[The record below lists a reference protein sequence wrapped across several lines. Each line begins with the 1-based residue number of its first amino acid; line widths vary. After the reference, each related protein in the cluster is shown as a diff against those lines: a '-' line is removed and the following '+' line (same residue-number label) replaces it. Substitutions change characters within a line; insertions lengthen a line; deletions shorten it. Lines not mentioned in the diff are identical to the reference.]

1 MNQEQ
6 KSVIRA
12 ICSSNIPELS
22 RLLPITGGVNQRI
35 QGEPLILKCCS
46 YGIFFNIRDPLKYLL
61 AQPGIDVNARRTV
74 NDDVTPLI
82 SSIQSS
88 DRSRTDDWPDLSDQ
102 ERKEPANNYITML
115 LLNHEGID
123 LNKTFTTHGVSP
135 LFKACQTGNAKIVKV
150 LLRTGLVDINRPT
163 LCNEKVSP
171 LLCAIQNG
179 HKKVVKV
186 LLKDCNIDIN
196 QPGSEKAETPLMYA
210 IWKNRPDIVKLLVST
225 GKLDLKA
232 AALMP
237 LASNGSTVLIEACFQ
252 GMVELIELLLQQ
264 DGIDV
269 NIAKTDVY
277 GTTPLIAACEKG
289 EIGVVKL
296 LLAQKNIDVNKGRK
310 VDRHTPLIRTIH
322 RGMLKQSAKIAKLLL
337 ATGQVDINKEVGAM
351 GTVNRTTPLISSCM
365 LGHTAMSKLLIKKGA
380 DPNLADSCGRTPLNV
395 TEMFRM
401 EDITLFQPGNIDPR
415 NKEDIIKDTFI
426 SDPPGMVSNDKRSEA
441 CEATAQMLGRRQAR
455 EDRKANSICMVCH
468 VKATDLGVKKFKIC
482 PCKDPS
488 AIYCGTVCR
497 KKHWK
502 SGGHKQTCT
511 ARKKKN

>member
-1 MNQEQ
+1 MNEEQ

-12 ICSSNIPELS
+12 LISSNIPELS
-22 RLLPITGGVNQRI
+22 RLLPITGGVNQIINGR
-35 QGEPLILKCCS
+35 PLITMCCIS
-46 YGIFFNIRDPLKYLL
+46 SMPYMDPLKYLL
-61 AQPGIDVNARRTV
+61 AQPGIDVNARST
-74 NDDVTPLI
+74 DADGTDVTPLI
-82 SSIQSS
+82 VSIECS
-88 DRSRTDDWPDLSDQ
+88 DRSSTVDWPHLSDQ
-102 ERKEPANNYITML
+102 ERKEPANNDITML

-123 LNKTFTTHGVSP
+123 LNKTFSTQGVSP
-135 LFKACQTGNAKIVKV
+135 LLMACQTGNAKIVKV

-163 LCNEKVSP
+163 LCNSKISP
-171 LLCAIQNG
+171 LICAIKNG

-186 LLKDCNIDIN
+186 LLKNCNIDIN
-196 QPGSEKAETPLMYA
+196 QPGSEKAETPLMNA
-210 IWKNRPDIVKLLVST
+210 VRKNCPGIVKLLVST
-225 GKLDLKA
+225 GKLDLKT
-232 AALMP
+232 AALTR
-237 LASNGSTVLIEACFQ
+237 LASNGSTVLIEACKMP
-252 GMVELIELLLQQ
+252 GEVKELIELLLHQ

-269 NIAKTDVY
+269 NISKTDAY
-277 GTTPLIAACEKG
+277 GTTALIAACEQSK
-289 EIGVVKL
+289 IGVVKL

-310 VDRHTPLIRTIH
+310 VDQSTPLMRTIFN
-322 RGMLKQSAKIAKLLL
+322 GMLKQSAKIAKLLL

-351 GTVNRTTPLISSCM
+351 GTMNRTTPLISSCM

-380 DPNLADSCGRTPLNV
+380 NPNLADSYGRTPLNV
-395 TEMFRM
+395 TGLFRV
-401 EDITLFQPGNIDPR
+401 ENLTLIQPGNI
-415 NKEDIIKDTFI
+415 EHTFI